1 METNDVHGR
10 GEVGEKLVSAAM
22 LRVDGP
28 AAAEISGDFAKI
40 RARIDRVVQSPI
52 ADGEPTK
59 GPIHTADYTV
69 KLPEEAGQARADQ
82 PREGYNPLLRQAAK
96 YEAPY
101 AAVPRVVGYA
111 E

>member
-1 METNDVHGR
+1 METNDVQGR

-59 GPIHTADYTV
+59 GPIHTADTRSSSRR
-69 KLPEEAGQARADQ
+69 KPGRRARISRGKDTTRSCGRRRNTR
-82 PREGYNPLLRQAAK
+82 PRTRRSREW
-96 YEAPY
+96 
-101 AAVPRVVGYA
+101 
-111 E
+111 